1 MNKKA
6 LLDDVFDLFF
16 TAIVAIF
23 LLIFLGMVLS
33 GGIKESHKQSLENVA
48 EFKRME
54 AGFNNLRTQMWE
66 GYNLEKVNIPEQ
78 VAKSRILGGK
88 TIVTCQDY
96 LEESTCNSDPVKTL
110 AWSNEYRCIWLAEQN
125 TCSVTHVLVAAVTEE
140 S

>member
-6 LLDDVFDLFF
+6 SWDDVFDLFF
-16 TAIVAIF
+16 TTIVAIF

-66 GYNLEKVNIPEQ
+66 GYNLEKVNLPEQ

-96 LEESTCNSDPVKTL
+96 LEASTCNSDPVKTL
-110 AWSNEYRCIWLAEQN
+110 AWSNKYRCIWLTEQSK
-125 TCSVTHVLVAAVTEE
+125 CSVTHVLVAAVTEE